1 MVSEVAC
8 SLSSWV
14 ASEFRNPC
22 SYLQLR
28 MGGVTARFKTWL
40 RDLYR
45 RLMLREAEIEESR
58 EGVGKDAFLSGL
70 SDSWYFHGGLRRPIK
85 RRGD

>member
-1 MVSEVAC
+1 MV
-8 SLSSWV
+8 
-14 ASEFRNPC
+14 
-22 SYLQLR
+22 
-28 MGGVTARFKTWL
+28 GVTAGFKTWL

-70 SDSWYFHGGLRRPIK
+70 SDSWYFHGGVRRTAK
-85 RRGD
+85 HRRD

>member
-1 MVSEVAC
+1 
-8 SLSSWV
+8 
-14 ASEFRNPC
+14 
-22 SYLQLR
+22 

-70 SDSWYFHGGLRRPIK
+70 SDSWYFHSGVRRTAK
-85 RRGD
+85 HRRDRLGEQSTPGVVGNSSH